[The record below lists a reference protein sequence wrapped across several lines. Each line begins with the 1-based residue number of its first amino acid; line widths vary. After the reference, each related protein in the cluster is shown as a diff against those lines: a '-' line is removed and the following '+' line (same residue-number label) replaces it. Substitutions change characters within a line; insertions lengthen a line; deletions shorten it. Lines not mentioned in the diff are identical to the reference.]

1 MPHSKSKSTPP
12 LPTVFVVD
20 DEVLLLE
27 LASTILTPL
36 GCNVQTFT
44 DPELAL
50 KEFPAAKPA
59 VVLTDYAMGR
69 MSGMDLIRECRRLN
83 PKQKTILISGTV
95 DGEVFSDAPVKPD
108 LFVAKPYDINSLVE
122 VVRAMISKH

>member
-1 MPHSKSKSTPP
+1 MSFFRNKATPT
-12 LPTVFVVD
+12 PTVFVVD

-27 LASTILTPL
+27 LAETILTPL
-36 GCNVQTFT
+36 GCKVLTFT
-44 DPELAL
+44 DPEQAL
-50 KEFPAAKPA
+50 KEFPIAAPA

-95 DGEVFSDAPVKPD
+95 DGEVFANAPVKPD
-108 LFVAKPYDINSLVE
+108 LFVAKPYDVNKLVE
-122 VVRAMISKH
+122 TVRFMING